1 MTKPKLGV
9 PKTVALF
16 EFCGPG
22 AANKWFGWLNAL
34 NISPRNSNRNRDENW
49 ARIPDQQ
56 IQRCLSCAIPGSDR
70 HALGVSPSVP
80 QRPLA
85 LAFQRCQFPY
95 IRIRSSPIFQLAKY
109 PHQLPVHAH
118 SLITPFQYR
127 QETHS
132 ITKSQFQWV
141 HLHLEERTVP

>member
-56 IQRCLSCAIPGSDR
+56 I
-70 HALGVSPSVP
+70 HGVSLVP
-80 QRPLA
+80 YLDLTA
-85 LAFQRCQFPY
+85 
-95 IRIRSSPIFQLAKY
+95 
-109 PHQLPVHAH
+109 
-118 SLITPFQYR
+118 
-127 QETHS
+127 TH
-132 ITKSQFQWV
+132 
-141 HLHLEERTVP
+141 